1 MSDPL
6 SRTVRNVCDIVGSTI
21 SACATSAAK
30 NARRVEQQVR
40 TSHMLG
46 RFMVTGAEQFIRTKF
61 SPPAS
66 SPNTASPNTA
76 SPNTASPNTASPNSE
91 VSENVP
97 QSSLVEE
104 QDVEEQDVEE
114 QDVEEQDVE
123 EQPPKTVPLDDYD
136 LLTSVQVVELL
147 ATMSPDERQSVWEY
161 ENTHRRRRTIL
172 ESSRSSDGS

>member
-46 RFMVTGAEQFIRTKF
+46 RFVVTGAEQFIRTKF

-76 SPNTASPNTASPNSE
+76 WQNSE

-97 QSSLVEE
+97 QSSL
-104 QDVEEQDVEE
+104 VEEQDVEE

>member
-46 RFMVTGAEQFIRTKF
+46 RFVVTGAEQFIRTKF

-66 SPNTASPNTA
+66 SPNTA

-114 QDVEEQDVE
+114 QAAT

>member
-46 RFMVTGAEQFIRTKF
+46 RFVVTGAEQFIRTKF

-76 SPNTASPNTASPNSE
+76 SPNSE

-104 QDVEEQDVEE
+104 QAVEEQAVEE
-114 QDVEEQDVE
+114 QAAK

-161 ENTHRRRRTIL
+161 ESTHRRRRTIL
-172 ESSRSSDGS
+172 ESSRSLDGS